1 MNMTLIKYKYLKI
14 LVDENMQSDMFT
26 TNAQHIYRLFEAQN
40 KLMQNM
46 LNATDQEIRN
56 IKQLKSELS
65 SFIKQSKVIGY
76 PFDNHDAEL
85 YAIDRKVN
93 YQILEFHGNT
103 GSANAAKS
111 EVKQSQIQMR
121 VSQEQKAKWVKQA
134 QKEGLKLSE
143 WITRVLNKN

>member
-1 MNMTLIKYKYLKI
+1 MNMTLIKYKELKI
-14 LVDENMQSDMFT
+14 LVDENMQSDIFT
-26 TNAQHIYRLFEAQN
+26 TNVQHIYRLFEAQN

-46 LNATDQEIRN
+46 LNASDKDIRH
-56 IKQLKSELS
+56 IKQLKSELNQ
-65 SFIKQSKVIGY
+65 FIQQSKVIGY

-85 YAIDRKVN
+85 YALDRKIN
-93 YQILEFHGNT
+93 YTILEIHGNT
-103 GSANAAKS
+103 GTANAAKA